1 MTIWNEEMYVI
12 KKMKQNLSASVM
24 TNIKSNT
31 LNGSELLIYTELPWR
46 IFKSNKLKKLYICAL
61 FCCCAEEISA
71 TSNCMVS
78 ILVAIN
84 LTM

>member
-46 IFKSNKLKKLYICAL
+46 IFKSNKLKKLYIFAL
-61 FCCCAEEISA
+61 YFVVVPKKFQQLA
-71 TSNCMVS
+71 TAWYQS
-78 ILVAIN
+78 
-84 LTM
+84 